1 MTSELTMVKQL
12 GEKMTVD
19 ELARILKKMYD
30 DAAQGEINTQ
40 IVLFGI
46 KYCRELERER
56 ARDRGVVGKV
66 ISMSGINRDA
76 ANEINAGI
84 KLVKYVDL
92 KPAYLR

>member
-1 MTSELTMVKQL
+1 MLKQL

-19 ELARILKKMYD
+19 ELAQILKKMYD
-30 DAAQGEINTQ
+30 AAAQGEINTQ
-40 IVLFGI
+40 IILFGI
-46 KYCRELERER
+46 KYCHELERER
-56 ARDRGVVGKV
+56 AMDRGVVRKV

-84 KLVKYVDL
+84 RLVKYVDL